1 MLTHFGHLLMLSLTA
16 ALPGCAVE
24 ELQAILDKYDTFGS
38 TGSTETSTST
48 GDTSTGDTSTDAQTD
63 STDSIG
69 GDEQTGGSASSDV
82 SGGAGTATGATT
94 EPDTSGSGT
103 TGMPAPVCGDGVQEG
118 EEECD
123 DGNAIEGDGCLSNC
137 TREWL
142 VFVTSDPATQGDL
155 GGVIGADYECRHRA
169 TKLFLPNGERYMAW
183 ISTSEVQ
190 PIDRLYHARGP
201 YKLVNG
207 LQVAANWDALV
218 SGSLDNP
225 VNVTE
230 LGETSESLVFTG
242 TLPSG
247 ERVPNSSHCDD
258 WTDNDGDNFMWL
270 GASTE
275 SDYNWTYALNVNC
288 DAGANLICFEQ
299 P

>member
-1 MLTHFGHLLMLSLTA
+1 MHHFTRLTVLLLT
-16 ALPGCAVE
+16 LQPGCAVE

-48 GDTSTGDTSTDAQTD
+48 GDTSTGDTSTGAQTD
-63 STDSIG
+63 SAASVG
-69 GDEQTGGSASSDV
+69 GDEQTGDSASSDT
-82 SGGAGTATGATT
+82 SGGAGTSIGATT
-94 EPDTSGSGT
+94 EPDTSGPGT
-103 TGMPAPVCGDGVQEG
+103 TGMPAPVCGDGEVEG

-123 DGNAIEGDGCLSNC
+123 DGNAIEGDGCLSDC
-137 TREWL
+137 TREWF
-142 VFVTSDPATQGDL
+142 VFVTSDQAMQGDF

-169 TKLFLPNGERYMAW
+169 TKLFLPNGERYKAW

-190 PIDRLYHARGP
+190 PVDRLYHARGP

-225 VNVTE
+225 IIVTE
-230 LGETSESLVFTG
+230 LGETLETLVFTG
-242 TLPSG
+242 TLPDGS
-247 ERVPNSSHCDD
+247 RVPNSTHCDD
-258 WTDNDGDNFMWL
+258 WTDNDDDNFGWY

-275 SDYNWTYALNVNC
+275 SDKNWTYALQQGC
-288 DAGANLICFEQ
+288 GGGANLICFEQ

>member
-1 MLTHFGHLLMLSLTA
+1 MRSPTFPLFLLVASL
-16 ALPGCAVE
+16 PCCAVE
-24 ELQAILDKYDTFGS
+24 EIQAILDKYDTFGS
-38 TGSTETSTST
+38 TEATDPSTSSTTTTTADT
-48 GDTSTGDTSTDAQTD
+48 GTGEA
-63 STDSIG
+63 
-69 GDEQTGGSASSDV
+69 
-82 SGGAGTATGATT
+82 AGTQGEATGASTGEDGGEVEAT
-94 EPDTSGSGT
+94 GAEPDTSAAQTDTGGESSSG
-103 TGMPAPVCGDGVQEG
+103 GPAPVCGDGEVEG

-137 TREWL
+137 TREWF
-142 VFVTSDPATQGDL
+142 VFVTSDPGTQGNL

-169 TKLFLPNGERYMAW
+169 TTLFLPNGERYKAW

-190 PIDRLYHARGP
+190 PKDRLYHARGP

-207 LQVAANWDALV
+207 LRVAANWDALV

-225 VNVTE
+225 INVTE
-230 LGETSESLVFTG
+230 HGQTATSGVFTG
-242 TLPSG
+242 TLPDGS
-247 ERVPNSSHCDD
+247 RVPNSTHCDD
-258 WTDNDGDNFMWL
+258 WTDNDGDNFGWF

-275 SDYNWTYALNVNC
+275 SDKNWTYALNVNC

>member
-1 MLTHFGHLLMLSLTA
+1 MRVPTLLTFLLLTCQ
-16 ALPGCAVE
+16 PGCAVE

-38 TGSTETSTST
+38 TGSTDTSTST
-48 GDTSTGDTSTDAQTD
+48 GDTSTWDTSTGAQTD
-63 STDSIG
+63 STDSVG
-69 GDEQTGGSASSDV
+69 GDEQTDGSASSDV
-82 SGGAGTATGATT
+82 SGSAGMSTGATT

-123 DGNAIEGDGCLSNC
+123 DGNAIEGDGCLNNC

-142 VFVTSDPATQGDL
+142 VFVTSDPGTQGDI

-258 WTDNDGDNFMWL
+258 WTDNDGDNFGWF
-270 GASTE
+270 GGSTE
-275 SDYNWTYALNVNC
+275 SNSDWTYALQVDC
-288 DAGANLICFEQ
+288 GAGAYVICFEQ